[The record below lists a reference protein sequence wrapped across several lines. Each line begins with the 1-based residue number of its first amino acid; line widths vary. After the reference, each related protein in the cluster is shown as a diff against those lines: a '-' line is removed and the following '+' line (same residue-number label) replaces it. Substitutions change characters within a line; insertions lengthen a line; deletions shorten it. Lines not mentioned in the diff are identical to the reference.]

1 MNETSPAPVA
11 YAVESGVATITLDRP
26 TASNAL
32 NRAMKEQLLHALSAA
47 KNDDSVRAVALLAA
61 GRNFC
66 VGQDL
71 GEHVEA
77 LRADPSHAM
86 DTVREHYNPLV
97 RALHDIEVPVV
108 AGITGA
114 CVGAGLGLALATD
127 IRIAGTRAK
136 FGTAFTGIGLASDS
150 ALSASLTEVVGKSRA
165 TALFLLGDTVN
176 ADTAHTWGIVH
187 RVVADEEVAGQ
198 TTALAARLAAGPTA
212 AFSAVKALIAAN
224 TGADLDTV
232 LEREADAQQRLGAS
246 VDHSA
251 AVEAFLAKQ
260 RPVFVGH

>member
-11 YAVESGVATITLDRP
+11 YTVESGVATITLDRP

-165 TALFLLGDTVN
+165 TALFLLGDTVD

-187 RVVADEEVAGQ
+187 RPAGRRSHRRLLRGQGTHRRKHRRRPGHRPGARSRCPAATRRLCRPQRRGRSVSGQ
-198 TTALAARLAAGPTA
+198 TAPGLRRSL
-212 AFSAVKALIAAN
+212 SRHHL
-224 TGADLDTV
+224 
-232 LEREADAQQRLGAS
+232 
-246 VDHSA
+246 
-251 AVEAFLAKQ
+251 
-260 RPVFVGH
+260 